1 VTSYEPSRESGVFV
15 FPEPVVWSSP
25 PANFKLSPDEVHVWR
40 ASLAPDKEVLER
52 LESQLPPQERLRA
65 NQFAFTT
72 DRDRFIAGRATLRQ
86 LLGAYLGRRP
96 GELILE
102 YGPHGKPVLRTQ
114 APYWWIRFN
123 LSHAHNVAL
132 YAFARGRELGIDLE
146 KIQPEF
152 PGHELAEHFFSPGE
166 LSELRGL
173 PTGMRAQGFFT
184 CWTSKEAYLKACGYG
199 LTLPLNSFDTSSVP
213 GFPRELRSADHR
225 KWKLYPFEPA
235 PEFVAAVVV
244 EGVDWRVRHF
254 DLAEPFPSSL
264 VCVAAAGQTTRPSLE
279 SGGANV

>member
-1 VTSYEPSRESGVFV
+1 M
-15 FPEPVVWSSP
+15 FPEPVVWSP
-25 PANFKLSPDEVHVWR
+25 PPVNFNLSPDEVHVWR

-52 LESQLPPQERLRA
+52 LEALLAPQERLRA
-65 NQFAFTT
+65 NQFAFAT
-72 DRDRFIAGRATLRQ
+72 DRGRFIAGRGILRQ
-86 LLGAYLGRRP
+86 LLGAYFGQP
-96 GELILE
+96 PEELILE
-102 YGPHGKPVLRTQ
+102 YGLHGKPVLRTK
-114 APYWWIRFN
+114 AAYWWMRFN
-123 LSHAHNVAL
+123 LSHAQNVAL

-152 PGHELAEHFFSPGE
+152 PGHEVAEHFFSAGE
-166 LSELRGL
+166 LSELRDL
-173 PTGMRAQGFFT
+173 PAEMWTQGFFT

-235 PEFVAAVVV
+235 PGFVAAVVA

-254 DLAEPFPSSL
+254 DLAAPFPSSL
-264 VCVAAAGQTTRPSLE
+264 VCAAAAGQTTRPSVE
-279 SGGANV
+279 PGGTNV